1 VQRQC
6 FLILPFPVPL
16 PRNENLNIQS
26 TPTRIDTPLLLVV
39 GRLLACLAVAGLATP
54 FDRSRFAKSVDAMSQ
69 LPGRSAQSCRAR
81 AGTNCH
87 SVPSLS
93 GWDLK
98 RPLSAALGWSHIGDG
113 SWRPS
118 PPSWRWAFRASS
130 TEAPSPGR
138 GDQRQGREKRVFA
151 TSSEETSVS
160 SGTPGYQTVLQG
172 DGYSIRLY
180 DTHFVVKTAYS
191 RRDEGFET
199 LGRYLEGANEA
210 SARLP
215 APQPVFMTYWPGSA
229 KTMQLFVPTPKSV
242 VSAFCRSCQASCCC
256 YWLAGWMLLS
266 LSQLTAAAATAS
278 ASRAAT
284 PAVAAAATTAAAAA
298 ALRHQLPAATS

>member
-1 VQRQC
+1 
-6 FLILPFPVPL
+6 
-16 PRNENLNIQS
+16 
-26 TPTRIDTPLLLVV
+26 
-39 GRLLACLAVAGLATP
+39 
-54 FDRSRFAKSVDAMSQ
+54 MSQ

-242 VSAFCRSCQASCCC
+242 PLPPLPTAPGVALEVAGGVTMAAIQFTGYATEEAATMAKDALMAAVKRDGLR
-256 YWLAGWMLLS
+256 LANEDGEFTIAQYGPIFS
-266 LSQLTAAAATAS
+266 LSTRVNELLM
-278 ASRAAT
+278 
-284 PAVAAAATTAAAAA
+284 P
-298 ALRHQLPAATS
+298 LKL